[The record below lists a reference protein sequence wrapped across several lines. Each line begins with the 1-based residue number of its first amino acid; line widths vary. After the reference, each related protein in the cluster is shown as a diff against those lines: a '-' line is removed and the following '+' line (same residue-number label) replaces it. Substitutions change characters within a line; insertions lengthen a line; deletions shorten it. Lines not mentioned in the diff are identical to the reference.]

1 MIPGTSLLNNYFMG
15 FAYLCGLGWLFL
27 GIAIISDIFME
38 SIEEITSQNKEIEL
52 FDKAAEKKFV
62 IEVPVWN
69 ETVAN
74 LTLMALG
81 SSAPEIL
88 LSVIQTIQDIYAEPP
103 VLGASTIVGSAAFN
117 LLVIIGVS
125 IYAVDDMPEG
135 KKVE

>member
-1 MIPGTSLLNNYFMG
+1 MIPGTSLLNNSFMG

-88 LSVIQTIQDIYAEPP
+88 LSVI
-103 VLGASTIVGSAAFN
+103 
-117 LLVIIGVS
+117 
-125 IYAVDDMPEG
+125 
-135 KKVE
+135 